1 MKYKNIKSLKTV
13 LLFSILCTC
22 ITILCYTIR
31 FYKNGIATDPQ
42 YWALF
47 GDYIGGVLGTFF
59 GLISILVVCWTFYKQ
74 DESQRIQQ
82 FDSSFFNLLSIQQRI
97 ISAIKGCVRLIG
109 NGSTGELCGFEYIN
123 KFADTIQ
130 EREREITSNDNYANK
145 LLGCY
150 EESEINNNL
159 LGHYFRHLYH
169 IFEYVD
175 NSNVPND
182 IKIRYM
188 DIIQAQMTDNEL
200 FLCFINSYSGCGK
213 ERLKPL
219 LEKYHFFEDI
229 KSYGD
234 HFDKFKKELFSQ
246 NEYI

>member
-1 MKYKNIKSLKTV
+1 MKYKDIKSLKTV
-13 LLFSILCTC
+13 LLSGILCTC
-22 ITILCYTIR
+22 IPILFYIIR

-109 NGSTGELCGFEYIN
+109 NGSTEELCGFEYIN

-130 EREREITSNDNYANK
+130 ERERGITSNIDANK
-145 LLGCY
+145 LLKCY
-150 EESEINNNL
+150 EDSEINNDL

-175 NSNVPND
+175 NSNVPNY
-182 IKIRYM
+182 IKTRYVG
-188 DIIQAQMTDNEL
+188 IIKAQMTDNEL
-200 FLCFINSYSGCGK
+200 YLCHINSYSKYGK

-219 LEKYHFFEDI
+219 FEKYHFFENI
-229 KSYGD
+229 KNYA
-234 HFDKFKKELFSQ
+234 LF
-246 NEYI
+246 

>member
-13 LLFSILCTC
+13 LIFSLLCTC

-97 ISAIKGCVRLIG
+97 ISAIKGPIRLIG
-109 NGSTGELCGFEYIN
+109 NGSTDDFCGFEYIN

-130 EREREITSNDNYANK
+130 ERDGKITSNDNYADK
-145 LLGCY
+145 LLECY
-150 EESEINNNL
+150 KESEINNNL

-175 NSNVPND
+175 NSNVPNY
-182 IKIRYM
+182 IKTRYVG
-188 DIIQAQMTDNEL
+188 IIKAQMTDNEL
-200 FLCFINSYSGCGK
+200 YLCRINSYSKYGK

-219 LEKYHFFEDI
+219 FEKYHFFENI
-229 KSYGD
+229 K
-234 HFDKFKKELFSQ
+234 
-246 NEYI
+246 N